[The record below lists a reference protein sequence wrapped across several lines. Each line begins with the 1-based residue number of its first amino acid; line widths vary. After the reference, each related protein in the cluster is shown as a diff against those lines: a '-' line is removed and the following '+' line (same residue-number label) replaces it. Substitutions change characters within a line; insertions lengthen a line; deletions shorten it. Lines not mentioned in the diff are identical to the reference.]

1 MDTLV
6 SKWNR
11 IYSQSEHESYVPAQ
25 VLTDNEFLLP
35 EAGTALDLACG
46 LGANAVFLAQQGLT
60 VSALDISS
68 VAIEKLTA
76 YAAQQGL
83 NIEARQQK
91 IDHYSLADLKFDVI
105 VVSRFLDRALSDA
118 IIDALNPAG
127 LLFYQT
133 YTREKA
139 GRHGPNNP
147 DYLLEEN
154 ELLDLFSPLR
164 VIFYRDNGR
173 IGNKNLGLR
182 GEAQFIGQK
191 YIEI

>member
-1 MDTLV
+1 MEALID
-6 SKWNR
+6 KWDR
-11 IYSQSEHESYVPAQ
+11 IYSQSGHEACSPARA
-25 VLTDNEFLLP
+25 LIDNAFLLP
-35 EAGTALDLACG
+35 EAGVALDLACG
-46 LGANAVFLAQQGLT
+46 LGANAIFLAQQGLAVT
-60 VSALDISS
+60 ALDISF

-76 YAAQQGL
+76 RAALQGL
-83 NIEARQQK
+83 NINAHQKK
-91 IDHYSLADLKFDVI
+91 IDCHSLAELKFDVI

-147 DYLLEEN
+147 GYLLAEN
-154 ELLDLFSPLR
+154 ELLELFSPLR
-164 VIFYRDNGR
+164 VVFYRDNGL

-182 GEAQFIGQK
+182 GEAQFVGQK
-191 YIEI
+191 HIET